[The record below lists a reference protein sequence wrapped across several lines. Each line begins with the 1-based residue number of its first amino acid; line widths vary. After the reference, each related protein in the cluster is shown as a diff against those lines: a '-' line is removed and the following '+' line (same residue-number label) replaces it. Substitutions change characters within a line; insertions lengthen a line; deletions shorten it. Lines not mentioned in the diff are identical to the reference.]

1 MNIDR
6 ITTLLANGLKPSH
19 VASIVGCSPGRISQ
33 LASQEDFQLL
43 LKSKNSEMEKQNDEE
58 QALSSKYNAAEHIL
72 INQIMEM
79 APISDLRDITG
90 ALRVV
95 AERQEKVKARL
106 NPIQAQTI
114 INQVVSIQI
123 PNHTL
128 PEISLNKEGEVISVN
143 TLNLTPMTAEGVSNL
158 FKKMTAEKKGECY
171 DHERIS
177 RKAERTTTEVIQSA
191 FKNLNEQATNELLE
205 IS

>member
-19 VASIVGCSPGRISQ
+19 VASIVGCAPGRISQ
-33 LASQEDFQLL
+33 LATQDDFQLL
-43 LKSKNSEMEKQNDEE
+43 LKSKSIEIEKQNDEE
-58 QALSSKYNAAEHIL
+58 VALSFKYNAAEHIL
-72 INQIMEM
+72 IKQIMEL
-79 APISDLRDITG
+79 APMSDLRDVTG

-106 NPIQAQTI
+106 NPVQAQTI

-128 PEISLNKEGEVISVN
+128 PEISLNKEGEVMSVN
-143 TLNLTPMTAEGVSNL
+143 TLNLAPMTAEGVANL
-158 FKKMTAEKKGECY
+158 FKQMKGDCY
-171 DHERIS
+171 DHERVS
-177 RKAERTTTEVIQSA
+177 AKTERAITEAIQSS
-191 FKNLNEQATNELLE
+191 FEGLDEEATKELLE